1 MERQEALRE
10 IAALRHNLHIN
21 SRLRLEFL
29 ANISKLL
36 RDYGISADD
45 ELLSS
50 LILAVPEELWAKD
63 PPMPPI
69 APMPPDAPAPPD
81 APTPEDEPSM
91 PPVSPAEPDVVMPPV
106 APMPPEA
113 AES

>member
-1 MERQEALRE
+1 MERQETLRE
-10 IAALRHNLHIN
+10 IAALRHNLHVN

-50 LILAVPEELWAKD
+50 LILAVPEELWAKE

-69 APMPPDAPAPPD
+69 APMPPES
-81 APTPEDEPSM
+81 PTPEDEPSM
-91 PPVSPAEPDVVMPPV
+91 PPVSPSDEPDVAMPPV

-113 AES
+113 PES

>member
-1 MERQEALRE
+1 MERQETLRE

-29 ANISKLL
+29 ASLSKLL
-36 RDYGISADD
+36 REYGISADD

-50 LILAVPEELWAKD
+50 LILAVPAELWAKD

-69 APMPPDAPAPPD
+69 APMPPE
-81 APTPEDEPSM
+81 APTPLDKPMPPEAPM
-91 PPVSPAEPDVVMPPV
+91 PPVSPDEPDVAMPPV

-113 AES
+113 PKS

>member
-1 MERQEALRE
+1 MERQDALRE

-29 ANISKLL
+29 ASLSKLL
-36 RDYGISADD
+36 REYGISADD

-63 PPMPPI
+63 LPMPPE
-69 APMPPDAPAPPD
+69 APMPPDAPKPPD
-81 APTPEDEPSM
+81 KPMPPEAPM
-91 PPVSPAEPDVVMPPV
+91 PPVSPNEPREAPMPPV
-106 APMPPEA
+106 APER
-113 AES
+113 

>member
-29 ANISKLL
+29 ASLSKLL
-36 RDYGISADD
+36 REYGISADD

-50 LILAVPEELWAKD
+50 LILAVPEELWAKE

-69 APMPPDAPAPPD
+69 APMPPVAPSQPDKPMPPEAPMP
-81 APTPEDEPSM
+81 PLSPDEP
-91 PPVSPAEPDVVMPPV
+91 PEAPMPPV
-106 APMPPEA
+106 APER
-113 AES
+113 